1 MRSLSQGIKLFK
13 ILCPAKEG
21 SKIMS
26 KEDRKIIEQISHI
39 LVREKQ
45 ISSEEQLRMLGL
57 LRKEKQ
63 SE

>member
-1 MRSLSQGIKLFK
+1 
-13 ILCPAKEG
+13 
-21 SKIMS
+21 MS

>member
-1 MRSLSQGIKLFK
+1 
-13 ILCPAKEG
+13 
-21 SKIMS
+21 MS

-45 ISSEEQLRMLGL
+45 ISSEEQLRILSL

-63 SE
+63 SG